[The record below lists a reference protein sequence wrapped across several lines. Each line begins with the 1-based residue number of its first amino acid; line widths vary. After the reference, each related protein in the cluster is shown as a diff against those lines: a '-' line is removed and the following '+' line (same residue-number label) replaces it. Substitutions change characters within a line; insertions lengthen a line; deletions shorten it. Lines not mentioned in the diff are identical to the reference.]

1 MAFEIIDTKE
11 LSFSDLSVQ
20 KSLLYQ
26 SPGVAAM
33 GLNFKA
39 GQAIEPCVMPMQV
52 LYTVQSGSGK
62 IFIGSEKAD
71 ISAGDIIIV
80 QAEETRSIQADTEMS
95 VLAFQFT
102 HNNQT

>member
-1 MAFEIIDTKE
+1 MMAFEIIDTKE

-62 IFIGSEKAD
+62 IFIGSDSNGCCVNSEQPCC
-71 ISAGDIIIV
+71 ICP
-80 QAEETRSIQADTEMS
+80 
-95 VLAFQFT
+95 
-102 HNNQT
+102 